1 MASLVAVIGL
11 AGPGQP
17 TWLASIDAASIDG
30 ASIDCGESL
39 AFKES
44 LAKLEICTAC
54 VDQEKYSS
62 HSRPSGAWG
71 CDHVTPPEDSMDSAW
86 DVGPTQLV
94 ANRSGRF

>member
-11 AGPGQP
+11 VGPGQP

-54 VDQEKYSS
+54 VDQEK
-62 HSRPSGAWG
+62 
-71 CDHVTPPEDSMDSAW
+71 
-86 DVGPTQLV
+86 
-94 ANRSGRF
+94 

>member
-11 AGPGQP
+11 VGPGQP
-17 TWLASIDAASIDG
+17 TWLASIDA

-54 VDQEKYSS
+54 VDQEK
-62 HSRPSGAWG
+62 
-71 CDHVTPPEDSMDSAW
+71 
-86 DVGPTQLV
+86 
-94 ANRSGRF
+94 

>member
-11 AGPGQP
+11 VGPGQP
-17 TWLASIDAASIDG
+17 TWLASIDGASIDG

-54 VDQEKYSS
+54 VDQEK
-62 HSRPSGAWG
+62 
-71 CDHVTPPEDSMDSAW
+71 
-86 DVGPTQLV
+86 
-94 ANRSGRF
+94 